1 MTTDPASDFEFFILV
16 ARLKSLSGAA
26 RALDLTPPAATKRLG
41 LIEQRL
47 GARLVNR
54 TTRSVSL
61 TPEGETYLRYAT
73 QIVAQVRQME
83 DDISGSR
90 SDPHGL
96 LRINATLGFG
106 RTAIAPLV
114 SDFAKRFPNVE
125 IQFEVTDRPIDLVEE
140 AFDMA
145 IRFGELPDSRLSAR
159 RIMSNRRFLCA
170 SPRYLERFGTPERV
184 EDLVQ
189 HRCIIH
195 RQNDDAY
202 GVWRYMQG
210 DRTEALKV
218 KGALSSNDGDIVLR
232 WALDGHGILI
242 RSEWD
247 LAKYVQSG
255 RLKLVL
261 PETVLPSADLFV
273 YYPSQRNQTARA
285 RAFIDF
291 LIDHFQAP
299 FIPVETGAAIYARK
313 KRGDE
318 RREAG
323 VAVTLTAPC
332 AERPEKSASTPFK
345 AATTIWQTG
354 RPALTLMLCLFP
366 LSLTAKQ
373 VEVFLVIGSGCL
385 NFASD
390 PVHSRRRITSL

>member
-1 MTTDPASDFEFFILV
+1 MGGSLAVKNAARLHFHSHHFSHLVNTETQTATDFEFFILLSKL
-16 ARLKSLSGAA
+16 RSLSGAA
-26 RALDLTPPAATKRLG
+26 RALDLSPPAATKRLNV
-41 LIEQRL
+41 IEQRL

-61 TPEGETYLRYAT
+61 TPEGETYLRYAS
-73 QIVAQVRQME
+73 QIVGQVREME
-83 DDISGSR
+83 EAISGAR
-90 SDPHGL
+90 RDPQGL

-106 RTAIAPLV
+106 RTTIAPFV
-114 SDFAKRFPNVE
+114 SEFAKRYPAVE
-125 IQFEVTDRPIDLVEE
+125 IQFEVTDRPVDLTEG

-170 SPRYLERFGTPERV
+170 SPKYLEKHGTPERV
-184 EDLVQ
+184 EDLAQ

-202 GVWRYMQG
+202 GVWRYIVN
-210 DRTEALKV
+210 DHTEAIKV

-255 RLKLVL
+255 RLSLVL
-261 PETVLPSADLFV
+261 PNTVLPSADLFV
-273 YYPSQRNQTARA
+273 YYPRQKNQTARA

-291 LIDHFQAP
+291 LVSRFQAP
-299 FIPVETGAAIYARK
+299 FTPVETGVEPRERQKRSPRK
-313 KRGDE
+313 
-318 RREAG
+318 
-323 VAVTLTAPC
+323 
-332 AERPEKSASTPFK
+332 
-345 AATTIWQTG
+345 
-354 RPALTLMLCLFP
+354 
-366 LSLTAKQ
+366 
-373 VEVFLVIGSGCL
+373 
-385 NFASD
+385 
-390 PVHSRRRITSL
+390 

>member
-1 MTTDPASDFEFFILV
+1 MTTDSASDFEFFILI

-106 RTAIAPLV
+106 RTTIAPLV

-261 PETVLPSADLFV
+261 PDTVLPSADLFV

-313 KRGDE
+313 KRG
-318 RREAG
+318 RSNA
-323 VAVTLTAPC
+323 
-332 AERPEKSASTPFK
+332 
-345 AATTIWQTG
+345 
-354 RPALTLMLCLFP
+354 
-366 LSLTAKQ
+366 
-373 VEVFLVIGSGCL
+373 
-385 NFASD
+385 
-390 PVHSRRRITSL
+390 

>member
-1 MTTDPASDFEFFILV
+1 MTTDPASDFEFFILI

-73 QIVAQVRQME
+73 QIVAQVRQMQ

-106 RTAIAPLV
+106 RTTIAPLV

-210 DRTEALKV
+210 DRREALKV

-261 PETVLPSADLFV
+261 TETVLPSADLFV

-313 KRGDE
+313 KRG
-318 RREAG
+318 RSNA
-323 VAVTLTAPC
+323 
-332 AERPEKSASTPFK
+332 
-345 AATTIWQTG
+345 
-354 RPALTLMLCLFP
+354 
-366 LSLTAKQ
+366 
-373 VEVFLVIGSGCL
+373 
-385 NFASD
+385 
-390 PVHSRRRITSL
+390 

>member
-1 MTTDPASDFEFFILV
+1 VTTDPASDFEFFILI

-106 RTAIAPLV
+106 RTTIAPLV

-313 KRGDE
+313 KRGG
-318 RREAG
+318 R
-323 VAVTLTAPC
+323 
-332 AERPEKSASTPFK
+332 K
-345 AATTIWQTG
+345 A
-354 RPALTLMLCLFP
+354 
-366 LSLTAKQ
+366 
-373 VEVFLVIGSGCL
+373 
-385 NFASD
+385 
-390 PVHSRRRITSL
+390 

>member
-1 MTTDPASDFEFFILV
+1 MATDIASDFDFFILL
-16 ARLKSLSGAA
+16 ARLKSMSGAA

-41 LIEQRL
+41 LIEQKL
-47 GARLVNR
+47 GVRLVNR
-54 TTRSVSL
+54 TTRNVSL

-73 QIVAQVRQME
+73 QIVGQVRQME
-83 DDISGSR
+83 EEITGTR

-96 LRINATLGFG
+96 LRVNATLGFG
-106 RTAIAPLV
+106 RTTIAPLV
-114 SDFAKRFPNVE
+114 SDFAKRFPKVE
-125 IQFEVTDRPIDLVEE
+125 IQFEVTDRPIDLV
-140 AFDMA
+140 ADGFDMA

-170 SPRYLERFGTPERV
+170 SPKYLERFGTPERV
-184 EDLVQ
+184 EDLVE

-202 GVWRYMQG
+202 GVWRYIR
-210 DRTEALKV
+210 DNHLEALKV

-255 RLKLVL
+255 RLKLLL
-261 PETVLPSADLFV
+261 PDTPLPSADLFV

-291 LIDHFQAP
+291 LIGHFQAP
-299 FIPVETGAAIYARK
+299 FVPVETGALIYAQK
-313 KRGDE
+313 KR
-318 RREAG
+318 A
-323 VAVTLTAPC
+323 AQ
-332 AERPEKSASTPFK
+332 K
-345 AATTIWQTG
+345 A
-354 RPALTLMLCLFP
+354 
-366 LSLTAKQ
+366 
-373 VEVFLVIGSGCL
+373 
-385 NFASD
+385 
-390 PVHSRRRITSL
+390 